1 MVSRTSCRVII
12 YIALCFEERA
22 LLFFFLLSLLQFD
35 FGQCR
40 AVMGLPQRHKNDQR

>member
-12 YIALCFEERA
+12 YLALCFEERA
-22 LLFFFLLSLLQFD
+22 LLFLLSLLQFD